1 LVGFRRPRWLRPLA
15 AYERPHRSAV
25 SVRLSRSAAGNP
37 SGLSLASGRGRP
49 AAGGPALS
57 ALSRSAA
64 GGRRCLPEPWER
76 AAAEP
81 DRRPGLSPRQGL
93 QTLTRRG
100 FPRAWRD
107 RGGRLVRNARA
118 GRRRSMAT
126 RSRHP
131 SCVLDNRLPKAL
143 ANRDVT
149 LDQAATRAPTA
160 LLTVGQ
166 TRPKGGQR
174 AVDRFVDG
182 MPIRRSTRLQ
192 PCFSLIP

>member
-1 LVGFRRPRWLRPLA
+1 MSSKELKIRFESQLSRMNCQTFSCGFSSGHFAGNGTTVMLIGTVRRPEGVVTFTHFTCQPRCALKDRNQ
-15 AYERPHRSAV
+15 ENQ
-25 SVRLSRSAAGNP
+25 SVKGLEVRANPTGN
-37 SGLSLASGRGRP
+37 GLFLASV
-49 AAGGPALS
+49 
-57 ALSRSAA
+57 
-64 GGRRCLPEPWER
+64 
-76 AAAEP
+76 
-81 DRRPGLSPRQGL
+81 
-93 QTLTRRG
+93 T
-100 FPRAWRD
+100 
-107 RGGRLVRNARA
+107 
-118 GRRRSMAT
+118 M
-126 RSRHP
+126 P